1 MLQHACS
8 SQNVVGRN
16 DIGTTPAFQTYRHQ
30 IEGPQ
35 NGIHTHTHTKTWS
48 LLLLCFV
55 CLIPV
60 QTRKSWHVRVNMPR
74 MDSARASAH
83 GMVSTSGW

>member
-35 NGIHTHTHTKTWS
+35 NGIHTHQDLEFTS
-48 LLLLCFV
+48 SVF
-55 CLIPV
+55 CLF
-60 QTRKSWHVRVNMPR
+60 
-74 MDSARASAH
+74 DSCADKKIMACQ
-83 GMVSTSGW
+83 G